1 MRFEKFKATN
11 IASLPGSLSHTFRS
25 RYTPNAA
32 KEKVKD
38 NRVLLGPTDHR
49 EVAEAVRARWPERF
63 RKDAIGFIELFIGA
77 SPEFFEKHGGSGDEE
92 QYFRR
97 AIQWLK
103 DYYGAENVISV
114 VQHNDETTPH
124 LAAYVVPIRPDTGA
138 LSAKFFADGRRG
150 CSELQTAFH
159 KAAGEAV
166 GLERGVRGSNAE
178 HTSIRRWYAESATLE
193 EQRRE
198 VKYGTFDIEARET
211 EIEESLQSNAA
222 RERWLNRAEM
232 DQQRREYE
240 LVYQEEELS
249 QRASTLA
256 AERLSLDAGTEA
268 LAERERNAQ
277 TRSAR
282 LDSREK
288 AVEKR
293 LAKAEEKEE
302 ELSQRASTLAAE
314 RLSLDAGTEALAER
328 ERNAQTRSARLDS
341 REKALREWEQKREAW
356 LAENRPPEVPDLVRR
371 LRKVAAMGR
380 REAVEW
386 MSREEND
393 DLMDWYNPVD
403 DSYTPQAQALL
414 DQYSGAI
421 EELERWQRTVEPQ
434 RRGPK
439 GPGH

>member
-1 MRFEKFKATN
+1 MAYAIMRFEKFKATN

-249 QRASTLA
+249 QRASM
-256 AERLSLDAGTEA
+256 
-268 LAERERNAQ
+268 
-277 TRSAR
+277 
-282 LDSREK
+282 
-288 AVEKR
+288 
-293 LAKAEEKEE
+293 
-302 ELSQRASTLAAE
+302 LAAE